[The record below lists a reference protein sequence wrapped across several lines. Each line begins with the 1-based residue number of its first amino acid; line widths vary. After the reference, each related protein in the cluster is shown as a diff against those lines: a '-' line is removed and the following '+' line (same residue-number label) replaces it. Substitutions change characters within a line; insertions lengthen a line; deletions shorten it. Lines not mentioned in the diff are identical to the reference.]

1 MTYERGEYNGGPDVY
16 GDMAQVQH
24 TYMHTCTHL
33 RVYIYVY
40 ASTRMCVVRK
50 WRPTRFNEEKLS

>member
-24 TYMHTCTHL
+24 TYMQTFTS
-33 RVYIYVY
+33 IYL
-40 ASTRMCVVRK
+40 CVREYSYVCC
-50 WRPTRFNEEKLS
+50 